1 MDRFERLVVL
11 KLIKKLMILPI
22 SQEIETQ
29 DYAYNHSFKP
39 LAIWDGIQVP
49 HATAEYN

>member
-39 LAIWDGIQVP
+39 LQNITNQMRMRCF
-49 HATAEYN
+49 N